1 MKNDYGF
8 PEEVPLELEMI
19 LASTCRRRIIMTLW
33 KLGQVNVMLLVR
45 KVNSTY
51 SQVNPN
57 LQILLKEGITIE
69 ERLGHKRVIKL
80 NRENPKTE
88 ILVQVLKIFENFRTK
103 QVFD

>member
-1 MKNDYGF
+1 
-8 PEEVPLELEMI
+8 
-19 LASTCRRRIIMTLW
+19 MTLW